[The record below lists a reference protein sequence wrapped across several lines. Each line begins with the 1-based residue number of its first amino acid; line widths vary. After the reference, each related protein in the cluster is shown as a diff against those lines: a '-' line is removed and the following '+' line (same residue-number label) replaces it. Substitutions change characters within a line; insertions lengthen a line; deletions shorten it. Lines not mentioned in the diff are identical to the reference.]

1 MLISI
6 IKCFIVVAFIF
17 FLLLSSNFG
26 HPSMTMSGI
35 SFFEIDLIY
44 LVIFIFILIFFFTYK
59 LWNEIIRKTIKNCI
73 IIYCCFNLLLIFS
86 NFGVVCVKR
95 SRASGR
101 EKACWSNIRVIQGA
115 VELYNED
122 YSIKMEK
129 MDIPSLIKN
138 GYLKEEPT
146 KPEEKCCYF
155 SFGDLSKDGFI
166 FCSNHLVPGLN
177 SDTLSKSDSELEA
190 YIEKN
195 GIYSKEQIIKLKKE
209 LPKIKI
215 IAEEKKQQIERN
227 ESFKVK
233 IQKFIIKHRPTIITV
248 FFPLILLFFP
258 YFLHP
263 VR

>member
-1 MLISI
+1 M
-6 IKCFIVVAFIF
+6 
-17 FLLLSSNFG
+17 
-26 HPSMTMSGI
+26 
-35 SFFEIDLIY
+35 
-44 LVIFIFILIFFFTYK
+44 
-59 LWNEIIRKTIKNCI
+59 
-73 IIYCCFNLLLIFS
+73 LIFS

-95 SRASGR
+95 SRASVR

-122 YSIKMEK
+122 YSVKMEK
-129 MDIPSLIKN
+129 MDIPSLIKI

-166 FCSNHLVPGLN
+166 FCSNHIVPGLN

-195 GIYSKEQIIKLKKE
+195 GIYSIEQIIKLKKE